1 MRASLAARIL
11 ALALA
16 ATAPVLRAQD
26 AGVVP
31 GQWLVQLRPEPGLSA
46 EGLLRAW
53 VAREPALARWHP
65 VAPAL
70 GVYRLEETP
79 AAAWSGAA
87 AGANGSAPWP
97 SWTAALSREPAV
109 LALQPNHRLQRREIP
124 SDPSFNLQWGLFND
138 GGAGTAGADID
149 ATEAWDITTGGVT
162 ALGDTIVIAVVDDG
176 FDLAHEDLWF
186 WTNRSEIPGDT
197 LDNDGNGYIDDVV
210 GWNAVTDTSALPVAF
225 HGTHVCGIAA
235 ARGNNGIGV
244 TGVTWSTPVL
254 PVYSTLEEDDVV
266 AAYGYVHAMRRL
278 YDTSGGARGAFVVVV
293 NSSFGIDFA
302 QPEDYPIW
310 CAMYDSLGAL
320 GILSPAATI
329 NALLDVDAIGD
340 VPTACASD
348 FLVAVTNTD
357 DDDELRSAGYG
368 RTQIDLGAPG
378 TGVYSTI
385 PGSNYGFNTGTSMAT
400 PHVAGTVALMM
411 AAACER
417 FAADYRLDPPGMARL
432 LKHYLL
438 AGAEPIPDLVD
449 RTVSGGRLNVRRAL
463 DSLLIDYCGVSGLG
477 GGWGPSAESAW
488 RAWPNPSGGA
498 WTIERPP
505 AGGGAGMGGGF
516 TGTAFGA
523 ASGETLLPLFDALG
537 RPVATLRWPAGTT
550 RLRWDPGALPPGAYW
565 LRDAEG
571 RALPLWRR

>member
-1 MRASLAARIL
+1 MRASLAARFL

-16 ATAPVLRAQD
+16 ATGPGLRAQD

-31 GQWLVQLRPEPGLSA
+31 GQWLVHLRPEPGLSA

-53 VAREPALARWHP
+53 VAREPALARWAP

-70 GVYRLEETP
+70 GVYRLEETDDAVP
-79 AAAWSGAA
+79 GA
-87 AGANGSAPWP
+87 
-97 SWTAALSREPAV
+97 WTAALSREPAV

-149 ATEAWDITTGGVT
+149 ATEAWDISTGGVT

-176 FDLAHEDLWF
+176 FDLDHEDLWF
-186 WTNRSEIPGDT
+186 WINRSEIPGDT
-197 LDNDGNGYIDDVV
+197 LDNDGNGYVDDVV
-210 GWNAVTDTSALPVAF
+210 GWNAVADTSALPVAF

-266 AAYGYVHAMRRL
+266 AAYGYVHAMRKL
-278 YDTSGGARGAFVVVV
+278 YDASGGARGAFVVTV

-320 GILSPAATI
+320 GILCPAATI

-417 FAADYRLDPPGMARL
+417 FATDYRLDPPGMARL

-449 RTVSGGRLNVRRAL
+449 RSVSGGRLNVRRAL
-463 DSLLIDYCGVSGLG
+463 DSLLADYCGVSGLG
-477 GGWGPSAESAW
+477 GGAGPSAESAW
-488 RAWPNPSGGA
+488 RAWPNPSDGA
-498 WTIERPP
+498 WTIERP
-505 AGGGAGMGGGF
+505 AAAGGGGAGGSSA
-516 TGTAFGA
+516 GT
-523 ASGETLLPLFDALG
+523 ASGEALLPLHDALG
-537 RPVATLRWPAGTT
+537 RRVATLRWPAGTT
-550 RLRWDPGALPPGAYW
+550 RLRWDPGALPPGPYW